1 MGKVAQNRFTVWLS
15 RHKIL
20 ASLLFLLGAFATLV
34 AAMAFLPFKLQ
45 KLPESSP
52 ATSFEGAMM
61 RLQAIIKAQNA
72 QPELMPVCHTK
83 VMSHGEKVENVIVL
97 FHGLTSCPEQFA
109 QLGERFFGKGYNV
122 IIPLQPHHGEKDRL
136 NPSLPEMSSEELAQF
151 ATQYIDIARGLGESV
166 TIAGISGGGTLTT
179 WLAQTRDD
187 IQTAMPISPFLGIRF
202 VPTWLNR
209 PVAKLLDKIPNI
221 WMWWD
226 PIKKE
231 DNPFTDAY
239 QYPRYTTKAIAA
251 YMRLGF
257 IAERA
262 AKVAAPTVK
271 VIVVSNE
278 SDLSVNLGV
287 IDQFVCLWREN
298 PGKGDT
304 DIHIQ
309 SYRFDSSLKLPHDI
323 ITPQRFEGNT
333 TIVYPKIF
341 ELLGVE

>member
-109 QLGERFFGKGYNV
+109 QLGEQFFGKGYNV

-151 ATQYIDIARGLGESV
+151 ATQYIDIARGLGENV
-166 TIAGISGGGTLTT
+166 TIAGISPGSIDPLLNCWIKFPTSGCG
-179 WLAQTRDD
+179 
-187 IQTAMPISPFLGIRF
+187 GIRSRKRTTPS
-202 VPTWLNR
+202 PTRINTRATQQKRLRRICVWGLSPNAQLKWLLHLQ
-209 PVAKLLDKIPNI
+209 K
-221 WMWWD
+221 
-226 PIKKE
+226 
-231 DNPFTDAY
+231 
-239 QYPRYTTKAIAA
+239 
-251 YMRLGF
+251 
-257 IAERA
+257 
-262 AKVAAPTVK
+262 
-271 VIVVSNE
+271 
-278 SDLSVNLGV
+278 
-287 IDQFVCLWREN
+287 
-298 PGKGDT
+298 
-304 DIHIQ
+304 
-309 SYRFDSSLKLPHDI
+309 
-323 ITPQRFEGNT
+323 
-333 TIVYPKIF
+333 
-341 ELLGVE
+341 